1 MLRLLP
7 ISIAA
12 MTATAL
18 AAVEPDIT
26 IRQSGEPPATANSVL
41 TPSSMANVLGRKQ
54 YVLTPVN
61 ADVPAPPEGSTG
73 SGLCELRFDVDVL
86 GETSNVDV
94 DCPDPLYARRIA
106 KAAKRWTF
114 EPVRVGGIPRDAKNV
129 FMTVKYDIVTEAR

>member
-12 MTATAL
+12 TTATAL
-18 AAVEPDIT
+18 GATEPEIS

-114 EPVRVGGIPRDAKNV
+114 EPVRVGGTPRDAKNV
-129 FMTVKYDIVTEAR
+129 YMTVKYDIVTEAR